1 LFEEERP
8 KHWTN
13 KYWNHI
19 KRNIGL
25 INIKDQEEIRTTTIA
40 ILGLGGLGGPLSE
53 QLVRSGCET
62 LIICDNDKFD
72 ESNLNRQ
79 LCNRDDIG
87 KLKVDYTEKL
97 LKKINP
103 EIKIK
108 KYYEINETNVSNI
121 LNSVKIVILTLDDPL
136 ISILVSRE
144 CLKLRTPLLESW
156 AIPYLCAWWFTQES
170 MDYETCYGLKTNN
183 MKFQELQKSNEIISE
198 IKRAQ
203 FRKLTQFPRITER
216 YNRENGSL
224 NGLLSG
230 KLPSISFAPI
240 VRITASFLAVE
251 AIYAGIL
258 KVKTMIL
265 APTIIGYDYMKMEP
279 IKFNFV

>member
-13 KYWNHI
+13 QYWNQI

-25 INIKDQEEIRTTTIA
+25 ISIKDQEKIRTTTIA

-87 KLKVDYTEKL
+87 KLKVDYTENF
-97 LKKINP
+97 LKNINP

-108 KYYEINETNVSNI
+108 KYYEINEMNI
-121 LNSVKIVILTLDDPL
+121 SSVLKSVKIVILTLDDPL
-136 ISILVSRE
+136 ISILISRE
-144 CLKLRTPLLESW
+144 CLKLRIPLLESW

-170 MDYETCYGLKTNN
+170 MDYETCYGLKTHNI
-183 MKFQELQKSNEIISE
+183 KFQELQQSGEIISE

-203 FRKLTQFPRITER
+203 FRKLTQFPRIIER
-216 YNRENGSL
+216 YDREHGSL

-251 AIYAGIL
+251 AIYTGIL
-258 KVKTMIL
+258 KVKPMIL
-265 APTIIGYDYMKMEP
+265 APTIIGYDYMKMKP

>member
-1 LFEEERP
+1 MFEEERP